1 MIGVKEYMAKLADAI
16 HFDYIE
22 ELCEEILDRLDNNE
36 ETFISVIGT
45 YDDIRTFIKEFVS
58 YDEIE
63 FESLVIN
70 SPEYNDYYDE
80 YIVDIWS
87 NDGEILFGCEPA
99 KRDGRYINFE
109 GNVLYLLDDVKQAVL
124 NTCEY
129 DEVYFVIIGEID
141 YDEEC
146 DESYLYDCYKED
158 KGLSVT
164 EKSYYNIN
172 GKSVS
177 KEEFDKKYSEIQSK
191 YEKNMKRM
199 LDDYHSFIDDI
210 DNIFNRLW

>member
-1 MIGVKEYMAKLADAI
+1 MAKLADAI
-16 HFDYIE
+16 HFDYID
-22 ELCEEILDRLDNNE
+22 ELCEEILDRLNE
-36 ETFISVIGT
+36 DDEAFISVIGK
-45 YDDIRTFIKEFVS
+45 YDDIRTFIKEFMT
-58 YDEIE
+58 YDEVK

-70 SPEYNDYYDE
+70 GPEYNNYYDE
-80 YIVDIWS
+80 YVVDIWN

-109 GNVLYLLDDVKQAVL
+109 GDVLYLLDNVKQTVL

-129 DEVYFVIIGEID
+129 DEMYFVIVGE
-141 YDEEC
+141 EEC
-146 DESYLYDCYKED
+146 DCDDECDENCLCDCRNED
-158 KGLSVT
+158 KELSTT
-164 EKSYYNIN
+164 EKSHYTIN

-177 KEEFDKKYSEIQSK
+177 KEQFDKKYSEIQSK

>member
-1 MIGVKEYMAKLADAI
+1 MAKLADAI

-22 ELCEEILDRLDNNE
+22 ELCDEILDRLNE
-36 ETFISVIGT
+36 DDEAFISVIGK
-45 YDDIRTFIKEFVS
+45 YDDILTFIKEFMT
-58 YDEIE
+58 YDEVK

-70 SPEYNDYYDE
+70 GLECNNYYDE
-80 YIVDIWS
+80 YVVDIWN

-129 DEVYFVIIGEID
+129 DEMYFVIIGEDD

-146 DESYLYDCYKED
+146 DENCLCDCCNED
-158 KGLSVT
+158 KEIVST
-164 EKSYYNIN
+164 SSYTIN
-172 GKSVS
+172 DKSVS
-177 KEEFDKKYSEIQSK
+177 KQEFDKKYSEIQSK
-191 YEKNMKRM
+191 YEKNIKRM
-199 LDDYHSFIDDI
+199 FDDYHSFINDI
-210 DNIFNRLW
+210 DNMFARLW